1 MEHMG
6 FIAWIVLG
14 LIAGFI
20 ASKVINKSGGGLF
33 TDLILGIVGGLVGG
47 FIVERAPMLGNL
59 FGHIHI
65 LGFALGPLIIAV
77 LGSILVLAIYHAVV
91 KRGN

>member
-1 MEHMG
+1 MG

-14 LIAGFI
+14 LVSGFI
-20 ASKVINKSGGGLF
+20 ASRIINKSGGGLF

-47 FIVERAPMLGNL
+47 FIVDRVPALASL
-59 FGHIHI
+59 FGHVNI

-77 LGSILVLAIYHAVV
+77 LGSILVLLVYHMVV
-91 KRGN
+91 RRRA

>member
-14 LIAGFI
+14 LVAGFL
-20 ASKVINKSGGGLF
+20 ASKIVNKSGGGLI

-47 FIVERAPMLGNL
+47 LIVDKIPALGNL
-59 FGHIHI
+59 FGHINI

-77 LGSILVLAIYHAVV
+77 LGSILVLALYHAVV
-91 KRGN
+91 KRNA